1 MKLCFVS
8 ENGPRETYFVDEPRI
23 TFIFVVPTI
32 LLSLLTFSILYA
44 TTPDDGFELAETCSD
59 IRV

>member
-1 MKLCFVS
+1 MFLVVSLYISNCQNFSTNSMDPLEFV
-8 ENGPRETYFVDEPRI
+8 YD
-23 TFIFVVPTI
+23 FIR
-32 LLSLLTFSILYA
+32 LLTFSILYA